1 MAAVFVI
8 EWAECQT
15 ILFYMSWQTAIFL
28 FKLVTFSFLSS
39 ASIPYTSF
47 RLPCFS
53 LLPFIL
59 SPVWFYQMQKSTVA
73 LDPVA

>member
-28 FKLVTFSFLSS
+28 
-39 ASIPYTSF
+39 
-47 RLPCFS
+47 LPCFS